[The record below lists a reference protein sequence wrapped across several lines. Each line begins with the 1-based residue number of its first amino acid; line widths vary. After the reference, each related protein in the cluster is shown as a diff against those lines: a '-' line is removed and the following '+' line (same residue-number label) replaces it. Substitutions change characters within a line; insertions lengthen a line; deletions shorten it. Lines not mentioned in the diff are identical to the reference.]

1 MINIEFISPEK
12 SAAVVRSVNGM
23 TGDVVLE
30 IPENAATEEYVDKKI
45 AEAALGGDIS
55 LDDYATKEEMQAAI
69 NEIELTP
76 GPAGPQGEP
85 GKDGAPGKDGE
96 PGKDGQDGAQGPQGE
111 PGPQGEKGADG
122 APGADYVLTEADKAE
137 IAQLAIDLMPAAEEG
152 VY

>member
-45 AEAALGGDIS
+45 AEAALGGDID

-85 GKDGAPGKDGE
+85 GKDGAPG
-96 PGKDGQDGAQGPQGE
+96 PQGE
-111 PGPQGEKGADG
+111 PGPAGEKGADG
-122 APGADYVLTEADKAE
+122 APGADYVLTDEDKAE
-137 IAQLAIDLMPAAEEG
+137 IAQLAINLMPAAEEG